1 MDMDM
6 DINRSKLA
14 IASLFMITICFCFLP
29 LSIHAASRGITIKAK
44 TCSGKIKNIQLY
56 SGYYALVVGVSDYD
70 KWPDLPNA
78 TKDALDVG
86 QRLKKMGVT
95 VKTIINPSSRAL
107 TKALNALTYKYGR
120 ESNRAIL
127 FYYGGHGETEKLA
140 DGTKLG
146 YIIPKDC
153 PLLRD
158 DPEGFVNNAISMKDI
173 EAYSLRIRLF

>member
-1 MDMDM
+1 M

-14 IASLFMITICFCFLP
+14 IVSLFMITICFCFLP

-44 TCSGKIKNIQLY
+44 TC

-158 DPEGFVNNAISMKDI
+158 DPEGFVNNAISIKDI